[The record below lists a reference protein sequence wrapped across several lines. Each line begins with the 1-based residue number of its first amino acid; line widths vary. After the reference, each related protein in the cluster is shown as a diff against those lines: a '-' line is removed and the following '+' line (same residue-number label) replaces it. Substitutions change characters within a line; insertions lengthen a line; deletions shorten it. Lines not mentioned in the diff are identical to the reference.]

1 MIPLVITI
9 KCSLLPRIKAMI
21 TLMEIVQRPIREL
34 GGTTPVITLIPMVF
48 TLEQVRLE
56 PKESNGTIGNLV

>member
-1 MIPLVITI
+1 MISLVTTI
-9 KCSLLPRIKAMI
+9 KCSSLPRIKTMI
-21 TLMEIVQRPIREL
+21 TLMEIVQRAIREL
-34 GGTTPVITLIPMVF
+34 GGTTPVITLISMDC